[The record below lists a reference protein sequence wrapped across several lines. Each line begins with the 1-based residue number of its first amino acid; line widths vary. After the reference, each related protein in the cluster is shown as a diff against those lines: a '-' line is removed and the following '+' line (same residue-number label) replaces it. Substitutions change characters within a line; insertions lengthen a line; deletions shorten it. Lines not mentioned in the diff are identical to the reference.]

1 MKLNGNR
8 WWLEET
14 EMRKHNVDNV
24 EDVLS
29 KKHVTERNTNKV
41 NGKYSKS
48 TKKSYPERQTTYNVF
63 ISSFKLKHY
72 TWKFGTFEVW
82 KITSLE
88 LT

>member
-1 MKLNGNR
+1 
-8 WWLEET
+8 
-14 EMRKHNVDNV
+14 MRKRSVD
-24 EDVLS
+24 DVKDFLS

-41 NGKYSKS
+41 NEKPLGAVRARSKS
-48 TKKSYPERQTTYNVF
+48 FPERQTTYNFF

-82 KITSLE
+82 KATSLE